1 MNRPV
6 HALVLGLSLSILATG
21 AFAASLESKGSPTP
35 NVATMPTYGMDV
47 PTRMGLKS
55 VLPADWQL
63 FVHRTVALPE
73 TMNWNKGEAWPA
85 VLTKFASD
93 NQMAVLID
101 WDNHVVMLRSPEQ
114 ALEEGATRQE
124 IAQAAT
130 TPLPKFVEAKP
141 RTEPTKAPLLAQSTP
156 DVVSPAVQA
165 LPKFNVMTAPEK
177 APVVAKVSTLA
188 VQPSPAA
195 TVSATAGGSAPVA
208 DNPVTMDGKTVM
220 VAAKVLPAPTP
231 ASAEKSVSAPP
242 PANPVAQPDS
252 KLAALRQAQAA
263 ESTKLA
269 AAQKAREDE
278 ATKLAA
284 TSQAREAES
293 AKLAA
298 AQQARESEAAKL
310 ASVTQAREA
319 EVVKLAGVQKA
330 AQDEAA
336 KLAGLKKAS
345 EEQAAT
351 LAAAQAAAKAAVM
364 PMPVIRVNPTPAMVV
379 AQQNAA
385 KTAPAANL
393 VSTDEFTYSGPV
405 ALNRPTARK
414 VAQAIADRFDMRL
427 VYAAEEFTLP
437 GPVTLL
443 AESASQ
449 DAQLLER
456 AVGRFG
462 PVVLEVDA
470 GQKVIR
476 VVPRNAS
483 PQMLAEIRSR
493 RPVIAAP
500 VVRAPAVKA
509 PVVIAAAAAVTP
521 PVVAA
526 PVVAPVIAPVVAP
539 AAAAGVEPIPP
550 SRIGA
555 PMLAR
560 VQQATAEAPAMAK
573 PAADTALTLDIAAKQ
588 PLEDAVARLA
598 RTQGYTVEWKVSG
611 GFDANRSMSFTGRSL
626 RDILVQVLPKLGLSA
641 DINTR
646 EKHIVVRPADAARD
660 R

>member
-6 HALVLGLSLSILATG
+6 HALVLGLSLSILTTG
-21 AFAASLESKGSPTP
+21 AFATPLESKGSPTP
-35 NVATMPTYGMDV
+35 NVATMPSYGMDV
-47 PTRMGLKS
+47 PTRMGLKT
-55 VLPADWQL
+55 VIPVEWQL

-73 TMNWNKGEAWPA
+73 TMNWNRGEAWPT

-130 TPLPKFVEAKP
+130 TPLPKFAEAKP
-141 RTEPTKAPLLAQSTP
+141 RTEPTGTPVLAQRTP
-156 DVVSPAVQA
+156 DTARPDDQA
-165 LPKFNVMTAPEK
+165 LPKFNIMTAPEK
-177 APVVAKVSTLA
+177 AHVVVTASEAAVKAAPATSTVAAVSG
-188 VQPSPAA
+188 P
-195 TVSATAGGSAPVA
+195 APVA
-208 DNPVTMDGKTVM
+208 DKAVTMDGKTVM
-220 VAAKVLPAPTP
+220 VAAKILPAPIPTL
-231 ASAEKSVSAPP
+231 AEKSVSAPK
-242 PANPVAQPDS
+242 PATSLAQSDS
-252 KLAALRQAQAA
+252 KLGALQQAQAA
-263 ESTKLA
+263 ESAKLA
-269 AAQKAREDE
+269 AAQKAREVE
-278 ATKLAA
+278 ASKLAA
-284 TSQAREAES
+284 TTQAREAEA
-293 AKLAA
+293 AKLTA

-310 ASVTQAREA
+310 VSVTQAREA
-319 EVVKLAGVQKA
+319 ETVKLAGVQKA

-336 KLAGLKKAS
+336 KLAELKKAN
-345 EEQAAT
+345 EEQALK
-351 LAAAQAAAKAAVM
+351 LAAAQAAAKAAVV
-364 PMPVIRVNPTPAMVV
+364 PMPVIRVNPTPAMVA

-443 AESASQ
+443 ADSASQ

-456 AVGRFG
+456 AIGRFG

-470 GQKVIR
+470 GQKIVR
-476 VVPRNAS
+476 VMPRNAS
-483 PQMLAEIRSR
+483 PQLLAEIRSR

-500 VVRAPAVKA
+500 IVRTPAA
-509 PVVIAAAAAVTP
+509 HTPVAAAR
-521 PVVAA
+521 PVLAPSVVAPVAA
-526 PVVAPVIAPVVAP
+526 PVVVAPVTAP
-539 AAAAGVEPIPP
+539 AASVAVEPIPP

-555 PMLAR
+555 PMLAH
-560 VQQATAEAPAMAK
+560 VQQASAEASPMAK
-573 PAADTALTLDIAAKQ
+573 PAADTALTLDVAAKQ

-611 GFDANRSMSFTGRSL
+611 GFDANRAMSFTGRSL
-626 RDILVQVLPKLGLSA
+626 RDVLVQVLPKLGLSA

>member
-6 HALVLGLSLSILATG
+6 HALVLGLTFSLLATG
-21 AFAASLESKGSPTP
+21 AYASPLEVKGSPMP
-35 NVATMPTYGMDV
+35 NVAAMPSYGMDV
-47 PTRMGLKS
+47 PTRMGLKT
-55 VLPADWQL
+55 VIPAEWQL
-63 FVHRTVALPE
+63 FVHRTVTLPE
-73 TMNWNKGEAWPA
+73 TMNWNRGEAWPA

-141 RTEPTKAPLLAQSTP
+141 RTESAKAPVLAQHTADTAGP
-156 DVVSPAVQA
+156 DSQA
-165 LPKFNVMTAPEK
+165 LPKFNVMTAPDK
-177 APVVAKVSTLA
+177 ASVVAKASA
-188 VQPSPAA
+188 PAAQPSS
-195 TVSATAGGSAPVA
+195 VAPVA
-208 DNPVTMDGKTVM
+208 VAANGPAPTADKAVTMDGKTVM
-220 VAAKVLPAPTP
+220 VAAKVLPAPIPT
-231 ASAEKSVSAPP
+231 SAEKSVSAPP
-242 PANPVAQPDS
+242 PAKPLAQPDA
-252 KLAALRQAQAA
+252 KLASLQQAQAA
-263 ESTKLA
+263 ESAKLA
-269 AAQKAREDE
+269 AAQKAREAE
-278 ATKLAA
+278 AAKLAA
-284 TSQAREAES
+284 TTQAREAEA

-298 AQQARESEAAKL
+298 AQQARESEATKL

-319 EVVKLAGVQKA
+319 EAAKLAGVQKA
-330 AQDEAA
+330 TQDEAA
-336 KLAGLKKAS
+336 KLAELKKAS
-345 EEQAAT
+345 QEQAT
-351 LAAAQAAAKAAVM
+351 QLAAAQAAAKAAVI
-364 PMPVIRVNPTPAMVV
+364 PMPVIRVNPTPAMVA

-414 VAQAIADRFDMRL
+414 VAQAIADRFNMRL
-427 VYAAEEFTLP
+427 VYAADEFTLP

-456 AVGRFG
+456 AIGRFG
-462 PVVLEVDA
+462 PAVLEVDTSL
-470 GQKVIR
+470 KIVR

-483 PQMLAEIRSR
+483 PQLLADIRSR
-493 RPVIAAP
+493 RPVIVAP
-500 VVRAPAVKA
+500 VVRTPA
-509 PVVIAAAAAVTP
+509 PVVVAAAPA
-521 PVVAA
+521 VAA
-526 PVVAPVIAPVVAP
+526 PVTVAP
-539 AAAAGVEPIPP
+539 AATPSVPKVPVVTPAAPVAAEPIPA

-555 PMLAR
+555 PMLTR
-560 VQQATAEAPAMAK
+560 VQEANAEAAPMAK

-626 RDILVQVLPKLGLSA
+626 RDVLVQVLPKLGLSA